1 MKIEKSI
8 LMIILIVCS
17 VFAGCTGTTDETTDT
32 TDTTVTDGSDTTDTT
47 NTTDTVTELP
57 QLKIAYSVQDDYE
70 NIDENPQRLA
80 DYLGTKLNMDV
91 SLYPIDSDGAALE
104 ALRFGNAHL
113 AFLDGGSAWVGWQQ
127 YDLEVMAADEKSD
140 GRTHYSAHAWVK
152 ADSEMAA
159 AHLDDDPT
167 TDPFA
172 LLEGKTSCHTGWLKS
187 AGMLLPMGYL
197 IGNGYAPVIGDANDI
212 ESLRNTILNYFSD
225 DASIPESGT
234 PYYGYG
240 GALKC
245 LSDGT
250 GDVAFAKD
258 STVTSYCDNEDSTEN
273 EDWCLAID
281 QYVALPEFGKSPS
294 HPVMYNPQFMDE
306 ELVNKVTTA
315 LVEMKNEADGEA
327 ILSDVLSTT
336 AIVETDT
343 ETHLGSYSAVLSSIP
358 GISAYYND
366 KYTIND
372 LMTPTIDN
380 VRIAYEVKDDYENPD
395 ENPQILADYLAE
407 KLGVDVTLYPVTSEG
422 AMIEALRFGNADIGF
437 MDGGAAWIGWKY
449 YGLATMAADQ
459 KSDGRTHYEAHAWVK
474 ADSEMAAAHLDDDP
488 TTDPFALLE
497 GKTSCH
503 TGWLKSAGML
513 LPMGYLIGN
522 GYAPVIGDA
531 NDIESLRN
539 TILNYFSDDAS
550 IPESGTPYYGY
561 GGALKCLSDGT
572 GDVAFAKDSTVASY
586 CDNEDSTENEDWCLE
601 MDQYIPLPAFGK
613 APSHPVMYNPETL
626 DLQTRTAIL
635 NALLSMNNEMYVENY
650 TVMGNSYTGC
660 YDISVHEVDSESP
673 KNTCGDEI
681 LLNVLNTPGIVLATS
696 QQHLGSYS
704 DLISNIPGIS
714 TYFENKYE
722 IISS

>member
-159 AHLDDDPT
+159 AHLDDDPI
-167 TDPFA
+167 TDPFS

-187 AGMLLPMGYL
+187 AGMLMPMGYL
-197 IGNGYAPVIGDANDI
+197 IGHGYANVVGDANDI
-212 ESLRNTILNYFSD
+212 ETLRNTVLNYFND

-281 QYVALPEFGKSPS
+281 QYVALPEFGKSPR